1 MTGTGHMGDRVR
13 VATGN
18 GAGAP
23 PHCRRRRARVHPAKA
38 QAGRERDARPGRAS
52 TPSATA
58 WHKARFA
65 QLLAAACMRFACAR
79 VRARVCAALTWAR
92 VRARRVALEHHLSVP
107 APCIPR
113 AAPRTLINLAA
124 SERSTR
130 DARCLGLAGFGPEAR
145 ARAAQPKRGRQSAR
159 PTWRAASPG
168 LPRKKWLKF
177 SSLFPPTAKG
187 GAARG
192 GAQRRK
198 KWRRGGAK
206 K

>member
-1 MTGTGHMGDRVR
+1 MRWAWCCCPPRPPGLFSGRSATLGAVPAREEGRELSHILSAWVSCSCARAHRAGAKGQSRATGSRLRRATGNG
-13 VATGN
+13 ATGN

-92 VRARRVALEHHLSVP
+92 VRARRAALEHHLSVP

-130 DARCLGLAGFGPEAR
+130 
-145 ARAAQPKRGRQSAR
+145 
-159 PTWRAASPG
+159 
-168 LPRKKWLKF
+168 
-177 SSLFPPTAKG
+177 
-187 GAARG
+187 
-192 GAQRRK
+192 
-198 KWRRGGAK
+198 
-206 K
+206 

>member
-1 MTGTGHMGDRVR
+1 MRRATGNG
-13 VATGN
+13 ATGN

-23 PHCRRRRARVHPAKA
+23 PHCRRRARVHPAKA
-38 QAGRERDARPGRAS
+38 QAGRERDARPGKAS
-52 TPSATA
+52 TPSARA
-58 WHKARFA
+58 WHEVRFA

-124 SERSTR
+124 SERSTQ
-130 DARCLGLAGFGPEAR
+130 DARCLGLAGFDPEAR

-159 PTWRAASPG
+159 PTR
-168 LPRKKWLKF
+168 LPRGAAAAATKKVAKILIIF
-177 SSLFPPTAKG
+177 FPPSQGEAAKG
-187 GAARG
+187 GARG
-192 GAQRRK
+192 EKSGAGEAEK
-198 KWRRGGAK
+198 SG
-206 K
+206 